1 MYLSHR
7 ESLGVIGLCLMRK
20 PELFRGPGKVPG
32 EVLRKPDKTGGP
44 EKFRVGLDIFNI
56 HLLNVS
62 KRFRD

>member
-62 KRFRD
+62 KRFQD